1 MLLKNFLIILI
12 PVVQYLLKKR
22 GFTLPI
28 LNHFLAFIGSPFK
41 PVISDKVDPNKVIAT
56 GPGLDTKNGVRHN
69 VPTQFHVDATQAGKA
84 PLDVTIIP
92 ERG

>member
-1 MLLKNFLIILI
+1 M
-12 PVVQYLLKKR
+12 VERESYLLVL
-22 GFTLPI
+22 TINNI
-28 LNHFLAFIGSPFK
+28 LLAFLGSPFK
-41 PVISDKVDPNKVIAT
+41 PVISDKVDPSKVIAS
-56 GPGLDTKNGVRHN
+56 GPGLDTKSGVRHN